1 MKPQTNSIK
10 ERFQAELKDKFNEKK
25 FDQDVKAGTPITLD
39 DLEKYKFEEEKIE
52 LPKSEDKDKDEP
64 NPNETN
70 MKDNSGLVFKGSFK
84 DGVYSAVGSNGV
96 VIKSKNIDDFH
107 RKLAKY
113 IKLRAMKNG
122 KKPLASLRVGKN
134 IKNKEEIMES
144 FARNFINEGV
154 AVMGDLPKSPEFW
167 NNLKNEYLA
176 KKGSNIQMWNKLT
189 QFVPKEY
196 MQSKQAETQKQ
207 SNPKSSEHQPKKES
221 QKPAGPAHA
230 LAMSQARSGR

>member
-25 FDQDVKAGTPITLD
+25 FDQDVKAGRPITLD

-52 LPKSEDKDKDEP
+52 LPELQDKDKP
-64 NPNETN
+64 NPDETN
-70 MKDNSGLVFKGSFK
+70 MKGNSGLVFKGGFK
-84 DGVYSAVGSNGV
+84 NGEYCAVGSNGV
-96 VIKSKNIDDFH
+96 VIKSKNMDDFH
-107 RKLAKY
+107 RKLAKHM
-113 IKLRAMKNG
+113 KLHAIKNG
-122 KKPLASLRVGKN
+122 KNPSCRFSVGKN
-134 IKNKEEIMES
+134 IKNKEQWMES

-221 QKPAGPAHA
+221 SKPAGPAHA
-230 LAMSQARSGR
+230 LAMSRARSGR

>member
-39 DLEKYKFEEEKIE
+39 DLEKYKFKEDEEIK
-52 LPKSEDKDKDEP
+52 LPEPEDKDKP
-64 NPNETN
+64 NPDETN

-113 IKLRAMKNG
+113 MKLRAMKNG

-154 AVMGDLPKSPEFW
+154 AVTGDLPKSPEFW

-221 QKPAGPAHA
+221 SKPAGPAHA
-230 LAMSQARSGR
+230 LAMSRARGGR

>member
-39 DLEKYKFEEEKIE
+39 DLEKYKFKEEKIE
-52 LPKSEDKDKDEP
+52 LPKSEDKDKP
-64 NPNETN
+64 NPDKTG
-70 MKDNSGLVFKGSFK
+70 MKSNSGLSFEAGYK
-84 DGVYSAVGSNGV
+84 NGEYTAVGSNGV

-107 RKLAKY
+107 RTIAKY
-113 IKLRAMKNG
+113 MKVHALKKG

-221 QKPAGPAHA
+221 SKPAGPAHA
-230 LAMSQARSGR
+230 LAMSQARGGR